1 MDEILNQLGGLV
13 LGAVPTI
20 ILFLL
25 LVVAYGLLVRRPL
38 DRVLAERRARTTGA
52 VEQARD
58 AISEAEAKT
67 ADYEDSLRKARA
79 ELFAA
84 RDKRLKQWQAERDQA
99 LSEARTATAEKVQAA
114 KVEIEQ
120 SVAIAKVQI
129 EEMSAELSEKIL
141 RAVMPAGT
149 RPEAAQ

>member
-1 MDEILNQLGGLV
+1 MEMLNQLGGLV
-13 LGAVPTI
+13 LGAVPTMI
-20 ILFLL
+20 FFLL
-25 LVVAYGLLVRRPL
+25 LVAAYGLLVRRPL
-38 DRVLAERRARTTGA
+38 ERVLVERRARTSGA
-52 VEQARD
+52 VEQARA

-67 ADYEDSLRKARA
+67 AGYEESLRHARA

-84 RDKRLKQWQAERDQA
+84 REKRMKRWSGERDQA
-99 LSEARTATAEKVQAA
+99 LAEARAATTEKVQAA
-114 KVEIEQ
+114 KAEIEQ
-120 SVAIAKVQI
+120 SVAVAQLQI